1 MKRITLIFSLIA
13 LLMIF
18 SSLNE
23 ASAQKPIELSYS
35 IFWPPVHEFTISGA
49 EWAKEIEKRTNG
61 RVKITIF
68 PGGTLT
74 PADKT
79 YQGVIKGIADIGW
92 APTAYTRGRFPFT
105 ETVELPFGNKS
116 GVMATK
122 LINEIFKRFQPKEF
136 DEVKL
141 MYLHA
146 HGPGLFHTKKPIRSL
161 EDLKGMKIRAGGG
174 RNLDMVK
181 TLGGAPVG
189 MPMGDSY
196 DALSKGV
203 VEGLLSPFE
212 ALVGWKL
219 AEVVKYTT
227 ECYAISYSSAQ
238 FIAMNKGKWD
248 ALPADIQKIIEKVN
262 EEWVEK
268 SGKVW
273 DEMDKKG
280 REFSLKLGN
289 KIISLSKEE
298 GERWVKTVR
307 PLFDTFVNDMKAK
320 GLPGEEVLKFCLDFV
335 KKDQ

>member
-1 MKRITLIFSLIA
+1 MKKIA
-13 LLMIF
+13 LTICLIGLLMVF
-18 SSLNE
+18 SFINK

-35 IFWPPVHEFTISGA
+35 IFWPPVHEFTISGS

-122 LINEIFKRFQPKEF
+122 LINEVFKKFQPKEF

-146 HGPGLFHTKKPIRSL
+146 HGPGLFHTKKPVHNL

-181 TLGGAPVG
+181 ILGGAPVG
-189 MPMGDSY
+189 MPMGEAY

-227 ECYAISYSSAQ
+227 ECYVVSYSSVQ

-248 ALPADIQKIIEKVN
+248 ALPTDIQKIIEKVN

-289 KIISLSKEE
+289 KIISLSKGEE
-298 GERWVKTVR
+298 ERWVKTVR

-320 GLPGEEVLKFCLDFV
+320 GFPGEEVLKFCLDFV
-335 KKDQ
+335 KKN